1 MSGLKFN
8 VIKKGFDYKNKTNM
22 ENYLLNKGIENTEMF
37 LYPEKYKD
45 EIETNSDDLYGIDKA
60 VKIFENALHKQ
71 LKIGILVDDD
81 ADGYTSTSALIK
93 IIKLN
98 SFNLD
103 NLQLFINNNKSHG
116 LYSGV
121 YNDILTSDCDL
132 IIIPD
137 SASNDF
143 DRHIELLENGKQLVI
158 LDHHGIDNVERV
170 IDLMSEYDQYALVNN
185 QIENG
190 KENNVHLTGAGVVYK
205 FAQSLDKKNNTNYAN
220 EIVDL
225 VAVGQIADASD
236 ISNYEIRLFIK
247 EGLNEI
253 KSPLLKQCFIDKIK
267 DEETIAPI
275 NLSFS
280 IIPMINAISRIGSVE
295 EKEKLIKGLY
305 GHWDESETIKVKRR
319 RKNPITKKM
328 EPVELDW
335 THYELLLDELKKKK
349 SAQDRIVN
357 KTKEA
362 MNDFLTISN
371 IAIVIIPEDMIEYR
385 STTGLIANKIATEQ
399 MMPTLV
405 LVEKEDSSVLNGSA
419 RGYSDTL
426 EDFRGWCLSTDLF
439 NLAQGHDNAFGV
451 EIKTVNIEKLIKA
464 SEDTITEREKNYNVD
479 GLFYNKVNLKQVKE
493 INDLRHLFG
502 GSVSFPVYGYKDLV
516 LTRNSISQ
524 RGSVLTFFYQ
534 GLEFIAYKQQ
544 VDLLDNL
551 LAEAGFNQYFKVD
564 LVGEPTLNEWM
575 GRKKHQIV
583 LQDFH
588 IEVIEDQPTP
598 KEETPEKWLDNG
610 KLSF

>member
-45 EIETNSDDLYGIDKA
+45 EIETNSDNLYGIDKA
-60 VKIFENALHKQ
+60 VKIFENALSKQ

-98 SFNLD
+98 GFNLD
-103 NLQLFINNNKSHG
+103 NLQLFINDNKSHG

-132 IIIPD
+132 IIVPD

-158 LDHHGIDNVERV
+158 LDHHGIDNVEKV
-170 IDLMSEYDQYALVNN
+170 IDIMSEYNQYALVNN

-220 EIVDL
+220 EIIDL

-247 EGLNEI
+247 EGLSEL

-267 DEETIAPI
+267 DEEIIAPI

-305 GHWDESETIKVKRR
+305 GYWDENETTKVKRR
-319 RKNPITKKM
+319 RKNPVTKKM

-335 THYELLLDELKKKK
+335 TYYELLLDELKKKK

-426 EDFRGWCLSTDLF
+426 EDFREWCQSTELF
-439 NLAQGHDNAFGV
+439 NLAQGHSNAFGV
-451 EIKTVNIEKLIKA
+451 EIDMSNIEKLIKA
-464 SEDTITEREKNYNVD
+464 SEDTITDREKNYNVD
-479 GLFYNKVNLKQVKE
+479 GLFHNEVNLKQVKE

-516 LTRNSISQ
+516 LSRNSISQ

-534 GLEFIAYKQQ
+534 GLEFIAYKQKR
-544 VDLLDNL
+544 DLLDNL

-588 IEVIEDQPTP
+588 IEVIEGQPTP
-598 KEETPEKWLDNG
+598 PKETPEKWLNNG
-610 KLSF
+610 ELSF